1 MAFIKN
7 LSHSRETDEQL
18 LAAYKSTADMALLSE
33 LFQRYME
40 LIYGV
45 CLKYLE
51 DREPAKDAVLDIFE
65 ELVIKLQKHEVIN
78 FKAWVYQLAKNHCL
92 MKLRASRKF
101 TKISSEPEL
110 MQNEELL
117 HLDNGNNREEQFK
130 HLELCLQQLQD
141 EQKIAIELFYLQKKC
156 YNEIVEQT
164 GMEWNKVRSHI
175 QNGRRN
181 LKICMDKQLAAD
193 S

>member
-1 MAFIKN
+1 M
-7 LSHSRETDEQL
+7 
-18 LAAYKSTADMALLSE
+18 AAYKSTADMALLSE

-92 MKLRASRKF
+92 MKLRAGRKF

-130 HLELCLQQLQD
+130 HLELCLQQLQN

-181 LKICMDKQLAAD
+181 LKICMVKQLAAD

>member
-1 MAFIKN
+1 VAFIKN

-92 MKLRASRKF
+92 MKLRAGRKF

>member
-1 MAFIKN
+1 M
-7 LSHSRETDEQL
+7 
-18 LAAYKSTADMALLSE
+18 AAYKSTADMALLSE

-92 MKLRASRKF
+92 MKLRAGRKF

-164 GMEWNKVRSHI
+164 DMEWNKVRSHI

>member
-78 FKAWVYQLAKNHCL
+78 FKAWVYQLVKNHCL
-92 MKLRASRKF
+92 MKLRAGRKF

>member
-92 MKLRASRKF
+92 MKLRAGRKF

-130 HLELCLQQLQD
+130 HLELCLQQLQN

>member
-78 FKAWVYQLAKNHCL
+78 FKAWIYQLAKNHCL
-92 MKLRASRKF
+92 MKLRA
-101 TKISSEPEL
+101 
-110 MQNEELL
+110 
-117 HLDNGNNREEQFK
+117 G
-130 HLELCLQQLQD
+130 
-141 EQKIAIELFYLQKKC
+141 
-156 YNEIVEQT
+156 
-164 GMEWNKVRSHI
+164 
-175 QNGRRN
+175 
-181 LKICMDKQLAAD
+181 
-193 S
+193 

>member
-92 MKLRASRKF
+92 MKLRAGRKF

>member
-1 MAFIKN
+1 M
-7 LSHSRETDEQL
+7 
-18 LAAYKSTADMALLSE
+18 AAYKSTADMALLSE

-51 DREPAKDAVLDIFE
+51 DQEPAKDAVLDIFE

-130 HLELCLQQLQD
+130 HLELCLQQLQN

-181 LKICMDKQLAAD
+181 LKICMVKQLAAD